1 MINER
6 ELPQEVNAFITLYI
20 YTKMLDKIIQ
30 FSIRNKFIVGLFVLG
45 LIAVGSYSLVHLP
58 MDTQPDITNN
68 QVQIITS
75 SPTLATQEV
84 EQFITYPIEQAV
96 KPIPN
101 ITELRSISRFGLSV
115 VTVVFT
121 EDTDI
126 YWARNQINENLK
138 AAEEVIPK
146 NVGTPELAPVST
158 GLGEIYQYV
167 VYPKEGYEDQYN
179 SMDLRTIQDWIIKPQ
194 LIGVK
199 GVAEVNTLG
208 GHLKQYEVAV
218 QPDRLKS
225 MDTSILEIFDALEQ
239 NNENTGGAYIDKKPY
254 AYFIRSIGM
263 VQSMEDIE
271 KIVVKTVNGTP
282 ILIRDVAEVKIGSSI
297 RYGAVTKD
305 GKGED
310 VSGMV
315 MMLKDANTQEV
326 VKLVKEKMAQIEK
339 TLPEGVAIESFID
352 RTKLIDKTVNTIQN
366 NLLEGA
372 LIVVF
377 VLVLLLGNWRAGLI
391 VASVIPLSLLFAIS
405 LMKVFG
411 VSGNLMSLGAIDFGL
426 IVDGAV
432 IIVEAIVHRLHL
444 GKNRKLSQQEM
455 NQEVYTAASKIR
467 TSASF
472 GEIIILI
479 VYLPILALTGIE
491 GKMFGPMAMTVSF
504 AILGAF
510 ILSLTYVP
518 MASALF
524 LKKEAGKVKPNF
536 SDKLIEKLYQGYKP
550 ILEKAFKI
558 KRLVLVVAFG
568 LFAFALVVFSRMGGE
583 FIPTLDEGDLAT
595 HIIISSGSSLSQEI
609 ETTTKA
615 EQILMDQFPEVKMVI
630 SKIGSAE
637 IPTDPMPMEAAD
649 MIIVLKDKKEWTSAK
664 TKEELIDKMEAA
676 LEEIPGV
683 TTEFSQPIQMRF
695 NELMTGVRSDVAIK
709 VFGEDLDRLAS
720 IGDDINA
727 MIANIPGVSSP
738 KLERVTGLPQIS
750 IKYDKDKLALYG
762 LKIADISQIIRAG
775 FAGETTG
782 LVYEGE
788 KRFDLVVRLDQA
800 SRSDIENLKHFFIPL
815 ANGQQIPLSQ
825 IADIDYEDGPQQ
837 ISREDGRRRIVLG
850 FNVKGRDVKSVVHDI
865 QARLD
870 DRLELPD
877 GYYITYGGQFENLVE
892 ATNRLMIAVPIALAL
907 IFVLLYFTFKS
918 VKQSLIIFT
927 AIPLSAI
934 GGVAALWLRDM
945 PFSISAGVGFIALFG
960 VAVLNGIVLIGQFNQ
975 LKEQGMGLYERIIE
989 GTKIRLRPVLLTAS
1003 VASLGF
1009 LPMALS
1015 TSAGAE
1021 VQKPLAT
1028 VVIGGLITATLLTL
1042 LVLPIIYY
1050 YEERGFG
1057 KKDKANHTATAML
1070 TLLFL
1075 VGVGQVQAQESNQL
1089 QAQTQHRKRISLN
1102 QALELA
1108 RENNQSL
1115 KASKANVLSQE
1126 QLVKTA
1132 YDIPKTDVSMGFGYL
1147 NGKGQKDV
1155 NLTVSQSFSPFTY
1168 GKKKQVLQ
1176 KDYESAELQM
1186 QGKTITIEFEIR
1198 QIWENI
1204 LYAQSKKKLLE
1215 QQFTLLKAFSKS
1227 AKLRYDT
1234 GETTLMESNVAQAKE
1249 QEISVLLTQNTT
1261 FLQNEKSKIKAYL
1274 NLEDNFELLEE
1285 ELEYDRHDPLDD
1297 LNLEENNSLQ
1307 VAEKEIER
1315 VEALRKMERS
1325 LLLPDITVGYA
1336 IESEAGLRAN
1346 GTNYGRELR
1355 IPSYT
1360 VGISIPIFFRS
1371 QSKKLKAL
1379 NYSIEQAALEKEYL
1393 HKQLTE
1399 TVQQQL
1405 EIINA
1410 QQSVIDY
1417 YQESALRNASI
1428 IQDHANKSYNN
1439 GDISY
1444 VEYIQSMETALN
1456 IQINYL
1462 DAVLQYNL
1470 GHNALHYLV
1479 NQ

>member
-1 MINER
+1 
-6 ELPQEVNAFITLYI
+6 
-20 YTKMLDKIIQ
+20 MLDKIIQ
-30 FSIRNKFIVGLFVLG
+30 FSIRNKFIIGLFVLG
-45 LIAVGSYSLVHLP
+45 LIAVGSYSLVNLP

-167 VYPKEGYEDQYN
+167 VYAEEGYEDQYN

-225 MDTSILEIFDALEQ
+225 MNTSIIEIFDALEQ

-271 KIVVKTVNGTP
+271 KIVVKTVNGSP

-315 MMLKDANTQEV
+315 MMLKDSNTQEV
-326 VKLVKEKMAQIEK
+326 VKLVKEKMVQIEQ
-339 TLPEGVAIESFID
+339 TLPEGVAIEAFID
-352 RTKLIDKTVNTIQN
+352 RTKLIDKTVSTIQT
-366 NLLEGA
+366 NLTEGA

-405 LMKVFG
+405 LMKLFG

-432 IIVEAIVHRLHL
+432 IIVEAIVHRLHI
-444 GKNRKLSQQEM
+444 GKQRKITQKEM
-455 NQEVYTAASKIR
+455 NEEVYQAASKIR

-472 GEIIILI
+472 GELIILI

-518 MASALF
+518 MASSLF
-524 LKKEAGKVKPNF
+524 LKKEMGKVKPNF
-536 SDKLIEKLYQGYKP
+536 SDKLIDRLYRFYKP
-550 ILEKAFKI
+550 ILEGAFRI
-558 KRLVLVVAFG
+558 KRLVLVIAFG
-568 LFAFALVVFSRMGGE
+568 LFALALVVFSRMGGE

-615 EQILMDQFPEVKMVI
+615 EQILKDNFPEVKMVI

-664 TKEELIDKMEAA
+664 TKAELIDKMEEA
-676 LEEIPGV
+676 LEQIPGV

-709 VFGEDLDRLAS
+709 VFGDDLDRLAS
-720 IGDDINA
+720 IGDEINGL
-727 MIANIPGVSSP
+727 IATIPGVSAP

-800 SRSDIENLKHFFIPL
+800 SRSDIENLKNFFIPL
-815 ANGQQIPLSQ
+815 ADGQQIPLSQ
-825 IADIDYEDGPQQ
+825 IASIDYEDGPQQ

-850 FNVKGRDVKSVVHDI
+850 FNVKERDVKSVVHDI
-865 QARLD
+865 QAQLD
-870 DRLELPD
+870 RKLKLPE

-892 ATNRLMIAVPIALAL
+892 ATNRLLIAVPIALAL

-934 GGVAALWLRDM
+934 GGVAALWVRDM

-989 GTKIRLRPVLLTAS
+989 GTKIRLRPVLLTAA

-1050 YEERGFG
+1050 YEERGFRKTPKVKTIPLVVVFAVFMG
-1057 KKDKANHTATAML
+1057 LTATA
-1070 TLLFL
+1070 
-1075 VGVGQVQAQESNQL
+1075 QVQEKTQL
-1089 QAQTQHRKRISLN
+1089 QEIKKLSL
-1102 QALELA
+1102 QEALALA
-1108 RENNQSL
+1108 SENNQSL
-1115 KASKANVLSQE
+1115 KASKAYVLSQE
-1126 QLVKTA
+1126 QRIKTA
-1132 YDIPKTDVSMGFGYL
+1132 YDIPKTEVSTGYGYL
-1147 NGKGQKDV
+1147 NGKNQKDIS
-1155 NLTVSQSFSPFTY
+1155 LTVSQSLSPFTY
-1168 GKKKQVLQ
+1168 GKKKTILQ
-1176 KDYESAELQM
+1176 KDYESAAIQFE
-1186 QGKTITIEFEIR
+1186 GKAITLEFEIR
-1198 QIWENI
+1198 QTWESI

-1227 AKLRYDT
+1227 AKLRYET

-1249 QEISVLLTQNTT
+1249 QEISVLLTQNNT
-1261 FLQNEKSKIKAYL
+1261 FLQNEKSKIKTYL
-1274 NLEDNFELLEE
+1274 NLEGNFELSEQNLV
-1285 ELEYDRHDPLDD
+1285 YDEHDPWSDLSLD
-1297 LNLEENNSLQ
+1297 ENNSLQ
-1307 VAEKEIER
+1307 LAQKEIER
-1315 VEALRKMERS
+1315 VEAAQKLEKSM
-1325 LLLPDITVGYA
+1325 LLPDITLGYS

-1346 GTNYGRELR
+1346 GTNYGKELR

-1360 VGISIPIFFRS
+1360 VGIAIPIFFGS
-1371 QSKKLKAL
+1371 QAKKIKAMKY
-1379 NYSIEQAALEKEYL
+1379 NVEQVELEKSYL
-1393 HKQLTE
+1393 HKQLSE
-1399 TVQQQL
+1399 SVQQQL
-1405 EIINA
+1405 EIIRA

-1417 YQESALRNASI
+1417 YQDSALLNASI

-1462 DAVLQYNL
+1462 EAVLQYNL

>member
-1 MINER
+1 
-6 ELPQEVNAFITLYI
+6 
-20 YTKMLDKIIQ
+20 MLDKIIQ

-45 LIAVGSYSLVHLP
+45 LIAVGSYSLMNLP

-115 VTVVFT
+115 VTVVFS

-138 AAEEVIPK
+138 TAEEVIPK

-167 VYPKEGYEDQYN
+167 VYAKEGYEEQYN
-179 SMDLRTIQDWIIKPQ
+179 SMELRTIQDWIIKPQ

-208 GHLKQYEVAV
+208 GHLKQYEVSV

-225 MDTSILEIFDALEQ
+225 MNTSIIEIFDALEQ

-315 MMLKDANTQEV
+315 MMLKNANTQEV
-326 VKLVKEKMAQIEK
+326 VKLVKEKMTQIEK
-339 TLPEGVAIESFID
+339 TLPEGVAIEPFID
-352 RTKLIDKTVNTIQN
+352 RTKLIDKTVNTIQT
-366 NLLEGA
+366 NLIEGA

-405 LMKVFG
+405 LMKLFG

-444 GKNRKLSQQEM
+444 GKNRKLTQQEM
-455 NQEVYTAASKIR
+455 NEEVYSAASKIR

-518 MASALF
+518 MASSLF
-524 LKKEAGKVKPNF
+524 LKKEAGKTKPNF
-536 SDKLIEKLYQGYKP
+536 SDKLIDKLYSIYKP

-558 KRLVLVVAFG
+558 KRFVLVIAFG
-568 LFAFALVVFSRMGGE
+568 LFALALVVFSKMGGE

-615 EQILMDQFPEVKMVI
+615 EQILMDNFPEVKMVI

-649 MIIVLKDKKEWTSAK
+649 MIIVLKEKKEWTSAT

-676 LEEIPGV
+676 LEQIPGV

-720 IGDDINA
+720 IGDEING
-727 MIANIPGVSSP
+727 MIANVPGVSSP

-800 SRSDIENLKHFFIPL
+800 SRSDIENLKNFFVPL
-815 ANGQQIPLSQ
+815 ADGQQIPLSQ
-825 IADIDYEDGPQQ
+825 LADIDYEDGPQQ

-865 QARLD
+865 QAKLD
-870 DRLELPD
+870 AQLKLPE
-877 GYYITYGGQFENLVE
+877 GYYLTYGGQFENLVE

-975 LKEQGMGLYERIIE
+975 LKEQGMDLYERIIE
-989 GTKIRLRPVLLTAS
+989 GTKIRLRPVLLTAA

-1042 LVLPIIYY
+1042 IVLPIIYY
-1050 YEERGFG
+1050 YEERGF
-1057 KKDKANHTATAML
+1057 KKSTKIQTAAL
-1070 TLLFL
+1070 TLLAFL
-1075 VGVGQVQAQESNQL
+1075 AVGGAQAQEV
-1089 QAQTQHRKRISLN
+1089 KRLSLDE
-1102 QALELA
+1102 ALALA

-1115 KASKANVLSQE
+1115 QASRANVLSQE

-1132 YDIPKTDVSMGFGYL
+1132 YDIPKTEVSMGYGYL
-1147 NGKGQKDV
+1147 NGKAQRDMSL
-1155 NLTVSQSFSPFTY
+1155 NVSQALSPFTY
-1168 GKKKQVLQ
+1168 GKKKNILQ
-1176 KDYESAELQM
+1176 KEYESAEIQL
-1186 QGKTITIEFEIR
+1186 QGKTIAVEFEIK
-1198 QIWENI
+1198 QTWENI

-1227 AKLRYDT
+1227 AKLRYET

-1249 QEISVLLTQNTT
+1249 QEISVLITQNNT
-1261 FLQNEKSKIKAYL
+1261 FLQNEKSKIKTFL
-1274 NLEDNFELLEE
+1274 NLETDFELSER
-1285 ELEYDRHDPLDD
+1285 ELIYDEHDPWAD

-1307 VAEKEIER
+1307 LANKEIER
-1315 VEALRKMERS
+1315 VEATRKLEKS
-1325 LLLPDITVGYA
+1325 LLLPDVTLGYS

-1360 VGISIPIFFRS
+1360 VGLSIPIFFGS
-1371 QSKKLKAL
+1371 QSKKIKAMK
-1379 NYSIEQAALEKEYL
+1379 YSLEQAELEKNYL
-1393 HKQLTE
+1393 HKQLSE
-1399 TVQQQL
+1399 SVQQQL

-1417 YQESALRNASI
+1417 YKESALLNASI

>member
-1 MINER
+1 
-6 ELPQEVNAFITLYI
+6 
-20 YTKMLDKIIQ
+20 MLDKIIL
-30 FSIRNKFIVGLFVLG
+30 FSIRNKFIIGLFVLALIG
-45 LIAVGSYSLVHLP
+45 LGTYSVTTLP

-115 VTVVFT
+115 VTVVFS
-121 EDTDI
+121 DKTDI
-126 YWARNQINENLK
+126 YWARAQISEKLK
-138 AAEEVIPK
+138 TAEENIPK

-167 VYPKEGYEDQYN
+167 VYPKEGYEQQYN

-208 GHLKQYEVAV
+208 GQLKQYEIAV
-218 QPDRLKS
+218 MPDRLKS
-225 MDTSILEIFDALEQ
+225 MDTSILEIFNALEQ

-254 AYFIRSIGM
+254 AYFIRSVGM
-263 VQSMEDIE
+263 VSSLDDIE
-271 KIVVKTVNGTP
+271 KIVVKTVNNTP
-282 ILIRDVAEVKIGSSI
+282 VLIRDVADVRIGSSI

-315 MMLKDANTQEV
+315 MMLKDSNTQEV
-326 VKLVKEKMAQIEK
+326 VRLVKEKMTQIEK

-352 RTKLIDKTVNTIQN
+352 RTKLIDKTVSTIQT
-366 NLLEGA
+366 NLIEGA

-391 VASVIPLSLLFAIS
+391 VASVIPLALLFAIS
-405 LMKVFG
+405 MMRLFG

-432 IIVEAIVHRLHL
+432 IIVEAIVHRLHS
-444 GKNRKLSQQEM
+444 GKNRKLTQEQM
-455 NQEVYTAASKIR
+455 NEEVYTASSKIR

-518 MASALF
+518 MVSSLF
-524 LKKEAGKVKPNF
+524 LEKKAGKEKPNF
-536 SDKLIEKLYQGYKP
+536 SDKIIDKLYSWYKP
-550 ILEKAFKI
+550 ILESAFKV
-558 KRLVLVVAFG
+558 KRLVLFIAFG
-568 LFAFALVVFSRMGGE
+568 LFTFAVFVFGRMGGE

-595 HIIISSGSSLSQEI
+595 HVIISSGSSLSQEI

-615 EQILMDQFPEVKMVI
+615 EAILKERFPEVKMVI

-649 MIIVLKDKKEWTSAK
+649 MIVILKEKKEWTSAK
-664 TKEELIDKMEAA
+664 TKEELIALMEAA
-676 LEEIPGV
+676 LEDIPGV
-683 TTEFSQPIQMRF
+683 STEFSQPIQMRF

-720 IGDDINA
+720 IGEEINGL
-727 MIANIPGVSSP
+727 IDNIEGVAST

-762 LKIADISQIIRAG
+762 LKIADISQIVRAG
-775 FAGETTG
+775 YAGETAG
-782 LVYEGE
+782 IVYEGE
-788 KRFDLVVRLDQA
+788 KRFDLVVRLDQDA
-800 SRSDIENLKHFFIPL
+800 RADIDNLRNVFIPL
-815 ANGQQIPLSQ
+815 PNGQQIPLGQ
-825 IADIDYEDGPQQ
+825 LAAIEFEDGPQQ

-850 FNVKGRDVKSVVHDI
+850 FNVRGRDVKSVVNDI
-865 QARLD
+865 QKRLD
-870 DRLELPD
+870 EKLELPN

-907 IFVLLYFTFKS
+907 IFILLYFTFKS
-918 VKQSLIIFT
+918 IKQSLMIFT

-934 GGVAALWLRDM
+934 GGIAALWLRDM

-960 VAVLNGIVLIGQFNQ
+960 VAVLNGIVLIGQFNH
-975 LKEQGMGLYERIIE
+975 LKSEGMNLYDRIIE
-989 GTKIRLRPVLLTAS
+989 GTKIRLRPVLLTAA

-1009 LPMALS
+1009 LPMAIS

-1028 VVIGGLITATLLTL
+1028 VVIGGLISATILTL
-1042 LVLPIIYY
+1042 IVLPIIYY
-1050 YEERGFG
+1050 YEEKGFNFR
-1057 KKDKANHTATAML
+1057 KKGTTIATI
-1070 TLLFL
+1070 LLL
-1075 VGVGQVQAQESNQL
+1075 LLGLNTQAQEIKVL
-1089 QAQTQHRKRISLN
+1089 SLD

-1108 RENNQSL
+1108 KTQNKGI
-1115 KASKANVLSQE
+1115 KAAELNVNSQK
-1126 QLVKTA
+1126 QMTKTA
-1132 YDIPKTDVSMGFGYL
+1132 FDLPKTEVTTGY
-1147 NGKGQKDV
+1147 GYISSKEYKDIS
-1155 NLTVSQSFSPFTY
+1155 LSISQSFSPFTY
-1168 GKKKQVLQ
+1168 GKKKSILNKNYETAQLQ
-1176 KDYESAELQM
+1176 HQAVM
-1186 QGKTITIEFEIR
+1186 ITIEYEVK
-1198 QIWENI
+1198 QAWENI
-1204 LYAQSKKKLLE
+1204 LYAISKKSLLQE
-1215 QQFTLLKAFSKS
+1215 QLLLLKDFSKS
-1227 AKLRYDT
+1227 AKLRYQT
-1234 GETTLMESNVAQAKE
+1234 GETTLMESNVALAKE
-1249 QEISVLLTQNTT
+1249 QELNVLITQNNT
-1261 FLQNEKSKIKAYL
+1261 FLANEKSKVKAFL
-1274 NLEDNFELLEE
+1274 AIDTDIVPSESEII
-1285 ELEYDRHDPLDD
+1285 YDKHDPLATLD
-1297 LNLEENNSLQ
+1297 LTNNNRLQ
-1307 VAEKEIER
+1307 LAQKEIET
-1315 VEALRKMERS
+1315 VDANRKLERS
-1325 LLLPDITVGYA
+1325 LLLPDLTLAYSIASDSGPIEVSEGITKTYGKD
-1336 IESEAGLRAN
+1336 LRGSSFN
-1346 GTNYGRELR
+1346 
-1355 IPSYT
+1355 
-1360 VGISIPIFFRS
+1360 VGISIPLFFGS
-1371 QSKKLKAL
+1371 QTNKVKAMS
-1379 NYSIEQAALEKEYL
+1379 YSVKQMEVEKEYVE
-1393 HKQLTE
+1393 KQLVE
-1399 TVQQQL
+1399 AVQQQL
-1405 EIINA
+1405 EVIKA
-1410 QQSVIDY
+1410 QESVIDY
-1417 YQESALRNASI
+1417 YQENALKNAKI

-1444 VEYIQSMETALN
+1444 IEYIQSMETALT
-1456 IQINYL
+1456 IQMNYL
-1462 DAVLQYNL
+1462 DAILQYNL
-1470 GHNALHYLV
+1470 SHNTLHYLV